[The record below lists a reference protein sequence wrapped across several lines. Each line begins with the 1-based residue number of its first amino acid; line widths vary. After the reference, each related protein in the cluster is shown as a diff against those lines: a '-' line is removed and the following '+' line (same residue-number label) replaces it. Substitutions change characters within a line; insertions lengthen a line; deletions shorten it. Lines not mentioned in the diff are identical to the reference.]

1 MVGFG
6 FKVAVVTGGK
16 FKTFGLDDDCTILGP
31 RGFEIGLSLSGLDP
45 KVLETLIR
53 KVVREEIR
61 KGVTEAIQEAMNP
74 KTDHKKVMKQGMK
87 NVQPVQE
94 KREFVKDNPMLNDIL
109 NETAQTLGNTTE
121 TTEQEVS
128 FTSQDA
134 PGFNRS
140 NLASMMG
147 YEDFTPQG
155 QRQSVAQQ
163 TAQSMGMSMD
173 DLPDAVSKALTK
185 DYSGLMKK
193 IDEKKNGKEGFRP

>member
-1 MVGFG
+1 M
-6 FKVAVVTGGK
+6 GK
-16 FKTFGLDDDCTILGP
+16 QAKA
-31 RGFEIGLSLSGLDP
+31 
-45 KVLETLIR
+45 LETLIR
-53 KVVREEIR
+53 KIVREEIKR
-61 KGVTEAIQEAMNP
+61 GVPKAIQEAINP

-109 NETAQTLGNTTE
+109 NETAMSLGNTQE
-121 TTEQEVS
+121 TTEQELS
-128 FTSQDA
+128 FTSKNAQ
-134 PGFNRS
+134 GFNRS
-140 NLASMMG
+140 KLANMMG
-147 YEDFTPQG
+147 YGDFTPQG
-155 QRQSVAQQ
+155 QRESVAQQ

>member
-1 MVGFG
+1 MGRQV
-6 FKVAVVTGGK
+6 KA
-16 FKTFGLDDDCTILGP
+16 
-31 RGFEIGLSLSGLDP
+31 
-45 KVLETLIR
+45 LETLIR
-53 KVVREEIR
+53 KVVREEIKR
-61 KGVTEAIQEAMNP
+61 GVTEAIQEAMNP

-87 NVQPVQE
+87 NVQPVHE
-94 KREFVKDNPMLNDIL
+94 KKQFVKDNPMLNDLL
-109 NETAQTLGNTTE
+109 NQTAQSVTTE

-147 YEDFTPQG
+147 YEDFTPEG
-155 QRQSVAQQ
+155 RRQSVAQQ

>member
-1 MVGFG
+1 M
-6 FKVAVVTGGK
+6 GK
-16 FKTFGLDDDCTILGP
+16 QVKA
-31 RGFEIGLSLSGLDP
+31 
-45 KVLETLIR
+45 LETLIR
-53 KVVREEIR
+53 KIVREEIKR
-61 KGVTEAIQEAMNP
+61 GVPKAIQEAMNP

-87 NVQPVQE
+87 NVQPVHE
-94 KREFVKDNPMLNDIL
+94 KKQFVKDNPMLNDLL

-147 YEDFTPQG
+147 YEDFTPEG
-155 QRQSVAQQ
+155 RRQSVAQQ

-173 DLPDAVSKALTK
+173 DLPDAVSNALTK

>member
-1 MVGFG
+1 M
-6 FKVAVVTGGK
+6 GK
-16 FKTFGLDDDCTILGP
+16 QAKA
-31 RGFEIGLSLSGLDP
+31 
-45 KVLETLIR
+45 LETLIR
-53 KVVREEIR
+53 KIVREEIKR
-61 KGVTEAIQEAMNP
+61 GVPKAIQEAMNP

-87 NVQPVQE
+87 NVQPVHE
-94 KREFVKDNPMLNDIL
+94 KKQFVKDNPMLNDLL
-109 NETAQTLGNTTE
+109 NETAQTLGNTAE

-140 NLASMMG
+140 NLANMMG
-147 YEDFTPQG
+147 YGDFTPEG

-163 TAQSMGMSMD
+163 TAETMGMSMD

>member
-1 MVGFG
+1 M
-6 FKVAVVTGGK
+6 GK
-16 FKTFGLDDDCTILGP
+16 QV
-31 RGFEIGLSLSGLDP
+31 
-45 KVLETLIR
+45 KVLEALIR
-53 KVVREEIR
+53 KVVREEIK

-74 KTDHKKVMKQGMK
+74 KVNHKKVMKQGIK

-94 KREFVKDNPMLNDIL
+94 KKEFVKDNPMLNDIL
-109 NETAQTLGNTTE
+109 NETARTLGSTTE
-121 TTEQEVS
+121 TSEQEVS
-128 FTSQDA
+128 FTSQNA
-134 PGFNRS
+134 QGFNRS

-147 YEDFTPQG
+147 YEDFTPEG
-155 QRQSVAQQ
+155 QRESVAQQ

>member
-1 MVGFG
+1 MGRQV
-6 FKVAVVTGGK
+6 KA
-16 FKTFGLDDDCTILGP
+16 
-31 RGFEIGLSLSGLDP
+31 
-45 KVLETLIR
+45 LETLIR
-53 KVVREEIR
+53 KVVREEIK

-87 NVQPVQE
+87 NVQPVHE
-94 KREFVKDNPMLNDIL
+94 KKQFVKDNPMLNDIL
-109 NETAQTLGNTTE
+109 NETAMSLGNTQE
-121 TTEQEVS
+121 TTEQELS
-128 FTSQDA
+128 FTSKNAQ
-134 PGFNRS
+134 GFNRS

-147 YEDFTPQG
+147 YEEFTPEG

-193 IDEKKNGKEGFRP
+193 LDEKKQEKGGYRP

>member
-1 MVGFG
+1 M
-6 FKVAVVTGGK
+6 GK
-16 FKTFGLDDDCTILGP
+16 QAKA
-31 RGFEIGLSLSGLDP
+31 
-45 KVLETLIR
+45 LETLIR
-53 KVVREEIR
+53 KIVREEIKR
-61 KGVTEAIQEAMNP
+61 GVPKAIQEAMNP

-87 NVQPVQE
+87 NVQPVHE
-94 KREFVKDNPMLNDIL
+94 KKQFVKDNPMLNDLL

-147 YEDFTPQG
+147 YEDFTPEG
-155 QRQSVAQQ
+155 RRQSVAQQ

-173 DLPDAVSKALTK
+173 DLPEAVSNALTK

-193 IDEKKNGKEGFRP
+193 LDEKKAEKGGFRP

>member
-1 MVGFG
+1 M
-6 FKVAVVTGGK
+6 GK
-16 FKTFGLDDDCTILGP
+16 QVKA
-31 RGFEIGLSLSGLDP
+31 
-45 KVLETLIR
+45 LETLIR
-53 KVVREEIR
+53 KVVREEI
-61 KGVTEAIQEAMNP
+61 KIGVTKAIQEAMNP
-74 KTDHKKVMKQGMK
+74 KVNHKKVMKQGMK

-94 KREFVKDNPMLNDIL
+94 KREFVKDNPMLNDLL

>member
-1 MVGFG
+1 M
-6 FKVAVVTGGK
+6 GK
-16 FKTFGLDDDCTILGP
+16 QAKA
-31 RGFEIGLSLSGLDP
+31 
-45 KVLETLIR
+45 LETLIR
-53 KVVREEIR
+53 KIVREEIKR
-61 KGVTEAIQEAMNP
+61 GVPKAIQEAMNP
-74 KTDHKKVMKQGMK
+74 KTDHKKVMKQGIK

-94 KREFVKDNPMLNDIL
+94 KKEFVKDNPMLNDIL
-109 NETAQTLGNTTE
+109 NETARTLGSTTE

-173 DLPDAVSKALTK
+173 DLPEAVSNALTK

-193 IDEKKNGKEGFRP
+193 IEEKKNGKEGFRP

>member
-1 MVGFG
+1 M
-6 FKVAVVTGGK
+6 GK
-16 FKTFGLDDDCTILGP
+16 QVKA
-31 RGFEIGLSLSGLDP
+31 
-45 KVLETLIR
+45 LETLIR
-53 KVVREEIR
+53 KVVREEIK

-87 NVQPVQE
+87 NVQPVHE
-94 KREFVKDNPMLNDIL
+94 KKQFVKDNPMLNDLL

-147 YEDFTPQG
+147 YEDFTPEG
-155 QRQSVAQQ
+155 ARQSVAQQ
-163 TAQSMGMSMD
+163 TAQSMGMTMD
-173 DLPDAVSKALTK
+173 DLPDAVSNALTK

-193 IDEKKNGKEGFRP
+193 IDEKKSGKEGFRP

>member
-1 MVGFG
+1 M
-6 FKVAVVTGGK
+6 GK
-16 FKTFGLDDDCTILGP
+16 QIK
-31 RGFEIGLSLSGLDP
+31 E
-45 KVLETLIR
+45 LEALIR
-53 KVVREEIR
+53 KVVREEIK
-61 KGVTEAIQEAMNP
+61 KGVKQAIQEAMNP
-74 KTDHKKVMKQGMK
+74 KTDHKKVIKQGIK

-94 KREFVKDNPMLNDIL
+94 KKNFVKDNPMLNDIL
-109 NETAQTLGNTTE
+109 NETARTLGSATE

-128 FTSQDA
+128 FTSQEA

-173 DLPDAVSKALTK
+173 DLPDAVSNALTK

>member
-1 MVGFG
+1 M
-6 FKVAVVTGGK
+6 GK
-16 FKTFGLDDDCTILGP
+16 QI
-31 RGFEIGLSLSGLDP
+31 
-45 KVLETLIR
+45 KVLEALIR
-53 KVVREEIR
+53 KVVREEIK
-61 KGVTEAIQEAMNP
+61 KGVKQAIQEAMNP
-74 KTDHKKVMKQGMK
+74 KTDHKKVIKQGIK

-94 KREFVKDNPMLNDIL
+94 KKNFVKDNPMLNDIL
-109 NETAQTLGNTTE
+109 NETARTLGSATE

-128 FTSQDA
+128 FTSQEA

-173 DLPDAVSKALTK
+173 DLPDAVSNALTK

>member
-1 MVGFG
+1 
-6 FKVAVVTGGK
+6 
-16 FKTFGLDDDCTILGP
+16 
-31 RGFEIGLSLSGLDP
+31 
-45 KVLETLIR
+45 
-53 KVVREEIR
+53 
-61 KGVTEAIQEAMNP
+61 
-74 KTDHKKVMKQGMK
+74 
-87 NVQPVQE
+87 
-94 KREFVKDNPMLNDIL
+94 MLNDLL

-128 FTSQDA
+128 FTSQNADS

-155 QRQSVAQQ
+155 QRESDLQQ

-193 IDEKKNGKEGFRP
+193 IDQKKSEKGFRP

>member
-1 MVGFG
+1 M
-6 FKVAVVTGGK
+6 GK
-16 FKTFGLDDDCTILGP
+16 QVKA
-31 RGFEIGLSLSGLDP
+31 
-45 KVLETLIR
+45 LETLIR
-53 KVVREEIR
+53 KVVREEIK

-109 NETAQTLGNTTE
+109 NETAMSLGNTQE
-121 TTEQEVS
+121 TTEQELS
-128 FTSQDA
+128 FTSKNAQ
-134 PGFNRS
+134 GFNRS

-147 YEDFTPQG
+147 YEDFTPEG

-163 TAQSMGMSMD
+163 TAQSMGMTMD
-173 DLPDAVSKALTK
+173 DLPDAVSNALTK

>member
-1 MVGFG
+1 M
-6 FKVAVVTGGK
+6 GK
-16 FKTFGLDDDCTILGP
+16 QAKA
-31 RGFEIGLSLSGLDP
+31 
-45 KVLETLIR
+45 LETLIR
-53 KVVREEIR
+53 KIVREEIKR
-61 KGVTEAIQEAMNP
+61 GVPKAIQEAMNP

-87 NVQPVQE
+87 NVQPVHE
-94 KREFVKDNPMLNDIL
+94 KKQFVKDNPMLNDLL

-147 YEDFTPQG
+147 YEDFTPEG
-155 QRQSVAQQ
+155 RRQSVAQQ

>member
-1 MVGFG
+1 MGRQV
-6 FKVAVVTGGK
+6 KA
-16 FKTFGLDDDCTILGP
+16 
-31 RGFEIGLSLSGLDP
+31 
-45 KVLETLIR
+45 LETLIR
-53 KVVREEIR
+53 KVVREEIKR
-61 KGVTEAIQEAMNP
+61 GVTEAIQEAMNP

-87 NVQPVQE
+87 NVQPVHE
-94 KREFVKDNPMLNDIL
+94 KKQFVKDNPMLNDIL
-109 NETAQTLGNTTE
+109 NETAMTLGNTQE

-128 FTSQDA
+128 FTSQNA
-134 PGFNRS
+134 QGFNRS
-140 NLASMMG
+140 NLANMMG

>member
-1 MVGFG
+1 M
-6 FKVAVVTGGK
+6 GK
-16 FKTFGLDDDCTILGP
+16 QAKA
-31 RGFEIGLSLSGLDP
+31 
-45 KVLETLIR
+45 LETLIR
-53 KVVREEIR
+53 KIVREEIKR
-61 KGVTEAIQEAMNP
+61 GVPKAIQEAINP

-94 KREFVKDNPMLNDIL
+94 KREFVKDNPMLNDLL
-109 NETAQTLGNTTE
+109 NETAQTLGNTAE

-140 NLASMMG
+140 NLANMMG
-147 YEDFTPQG
+147 YGDFTPEG
-155 QRQSVAQQ
+155 HRQSVAQQ
-163 TAQSMGMSMD
+163 TAETMGMSMD

-193 IDEKKNGKEGFRP
+193 IDEKKTEKGGFRP

>member
-1 MVGFG
+1 MGRQV
-6 FKVAVVTGGK
+6 KA
-16 FKTFGLDDDCTILGP
+16 
-31 RGFEIGLSLSGLDP
+31 
-45 KVLETLIR
+45 LETLIR
-53 KVVREEIR
+53 KVVREEIKR
-61 KGVTEAIQEAMNP
+61 GVTEAIQEAMNP
-74 KTDHKKVMKQGMK
+74 KVNHKKVMKQGMK
-87 NVQPVQE
+87 NVQPVRE
-94 KREFVKDNPMLNDIL
+94 KREFVKDNPMLNDLL
-109 NETAQTLGNTTE
+109 NETAKTIENTTE

-147 YEDFTPQG
+147 YEDFTPEG
-155 QRQSVAQQ
+155 RRQSVAQQ

>member
-1 MVGFG
+1 MGRQV
-6 FKVAVVTGGK
+6 KA
-16 FKTFGLDDDCTILGP
+16 
-31 RGFEIGLSLSGLDP
+31 
-45 KVLETLIR
+45 LETLIR
-53 KVVREEIR
+53 KVVREEIKR
-61 KGVTEAIQEAMNP
+61 GVTEAIQEAMNP

-87 NVQPVQE
+87 NVQPVHE
-94 KREFVKDNPMLNDIL
+94 KNQFVKDNPMLNDLL
-109 NETAQTLGNTTE
+109 NETAQTLGNTAE

-147 YEDFTPQG
+147 YEDFTPQR

-193 IDEKKNGKEGFRP
+193 IDENKKAEGGVRP